1 MNLPPPPLPSD
12 DEHSDNNDTDDHDDT
27 HHNHHH
33 HHHHNLVHHPA
44 PNTTTANNATISAAV
59 VVASTDSS
67 SKATTNNT
75 NTKITTAANTNT
87 NNNNNNN
94 NNKNGSLEFDDVSSG
109 DSDSSDGAP
118 LPPPGHVPPP
128 LPDSETPPLPDSSL
142 LGPTPP
148 LPPDRSVP
156 SVPPVL
162 PPVTS
167 PQDTLTQTTSTTA
180 ARSCSGCALSIAP
193 EEKHYEFRMSD
204 EEVFYHVACF
214 ACIDC
219 GMALE
224 PQTFKTRGAAVYC
237 ATHFAERFFPRCGG
251 CNEPITT
258 DVFSVALGK
267 SWHKGH
273 FKCFEC
279 GKQLQTDFV
288 ADELQ
293 RPFCD
298 AECFDEHNDN
308 EENDND
314 DNDDD
319 QDDDNDVHEDMDD

>member
-1 MNLPPPPLPSD
+1 MPSD
-12 DEHSDNNDTDDHDDT
+12 DDSSRSSQNDH
-27 HHNHHH
+27 
-33 HHHHNLVHHPA
+33 A
-44 PNTTTANNATISAAV
+44 PNTNNDDDDTINAPTNHANNTTNVSAGTPVALAKSLFDDDD
-59 VVASTDSS
+59 AST
-67 SKATTNNT
+67 A
-75 NTKITTAANTNT
+75 
-87 NNNNNNN
+87 
-94 NNKNGSLEFDDVSSG
+94 
-109 DSDSSDGAP
+109 SDSDGAP
-118 LPPPGHVPPP
+118 LPPPALASASHVAAPATASIAAVAAGVLDHAPPP
-128 LPDSETPPLPDSSL
+128 LPDSVTPPLPV

-156 SVPPVL
+156 PVL

-167 PQDTLTQTTSTTA
+167 PQETLTQTTSTTV

-224 PQTFKTRGAAVYC
+224 PETFKTRGAAVYC
-237 ATHFAERFFPRCGG
+237 ATHFAQRFFPRCGG

-273 FKCFEC
+273 FKCFSC

-298 AECFDEHNDN
+298 AECFDEFDDGDD
-308 EENDND
+308 EVED
-314 DNDDD
+314 DNDGDD
-319 QDDDNDVHEDMDD
+319 VN

>member
-1 MNLPPPPLPSD
+1 
-12 DEHSDNNDTDDHDDT
+12 
-27 HHNHHH
+27 
-33 HHHHNLVHHPA
+33 
-44 PNTTTANNATISAAV
+44 
-59 VVASTDSS
+59 
-67 SKATTNNT
+67 
-75 NTKITTAANTNT
+75 
-87 NNNNNNN
+87 
-94 NNKNGSLEFDDVSSG
+94 
-109 DSDSSDGAP
+109 
-118 LPPPGHVPPP
+118 
-128 LPDSETPPLPDSSL
+128 
-142 LGPTPP
+142 
-148 LPPDRSVP
+148 
-156 SVPPVL
+156 VPPVL

-273 FKCFEC
+273 FKCFAC
-279 GKQLQTDFV
+279 GRNC
-288 ADELQ
+288 
-293 RPFCD
+293 RPTLLPTNCSVRFATPNALTSTTTATTTTKVSSGGD
-298 AECFDEHNDN
+298 
-308 EENDND
+308 
-314 DNDDD
+314 
-319 QDDDNDVHEDMDD
+319 